1 LKENEKNWKFET
13 NKPKLKKK
21 EEEKIKRLTLAK
33 IQKEETLRKL
43 KQKKISESWKMLPE
57 HEKKKFLIEEEKQRR
72 MELRELKVNIWK
84 KWRSGKKKNDE
95 EKGKNITLEDSRLEK
110 LEEIL
115 EKMRAETQKRKD
127 VKLEE
132 EKRREKLLA
141 ENKLRQQ
148 KMLRQEQEKR
158 DRVAKKRMLEERW
171 EMARWIS
178 TYISENE
185 EMERRLGQDDKV

>member
-1 LKENEKNWKFET
+1 
-13 NKPKLKKK
+13 
-21 EEEKIKRLTLAK
+21 
-33 IQKEETLRKL
+33 
-43 KQKKISESWKMLPE
+43 
-57 HEKKKFLIEEEKQRR
+57 
-72 MELRELKVNIWK
+72 MELRELKINIWK
-84 KWRSGKKKNDE
+84 NWRSGKKKNDE

-141 ENKLRQQ
+141 ENKLRQE
-148 KMLRQEQEKR
+148 KMLRQEQENR
-158 DRVAKKRMLEERW
+158 DRVAKKKMLEERW

-185 EMERRLGQDDKV
+185 ERWAKEKKEREQNEKKWREDWAKMTRFEKIREIKESEMPRMKLKLKLQPEKLCLPDNKPTPSQATHPMKK